1 MGDAANA
8 CHRRATGAKQL
19 HRIGA
24 GIMQE
29 TLQEFILRE
38 NIKRFERHLSATTDE
53 VERALLL
60 KMMREEKERLEAIC

>member
-1 MGDAANA
+1 MPENL
-8 CHRRATGAKQL
+8 R
-19 HRIGA
+19 
-24 GIMQE
+24 
-29 TLQEFILRE
+29 EFIFHE